1 MESSTLLTIN
11 MSFIATTWNNGQ
23 YHTSGAGYGIKISL
37 ENRERFFNRDW
48 KTVIIHLNGFDHPVE
63 VNVAKESFWN
73 RTCGELISRH
83 IGLWLHR
90 NNCARWPRR
99 QPHQVRMTVISQREF
114 KVELI

>member
-37 ENRERFFNRDW
+37 ENRERFFNPDW
-48 KTVIIHLNGFDHPVE
+48 QTVILHLNSYDHPVQ

-73 RTCGELISRH
+73 RTCGELISKH
-83 IGLWLHR
+83 IGLWLQR
-90 NNCARWPRR
+90 NNCARWPIR
-99 QPHQVRMTVISQREF
+99 QPNQVRMTVIGQREF